1 MLIESCFLTVICLIL
16 KWLISI
22 FNEVI
27 ENVKGGLVSL
37 CRIAN

>member
-27 ENVKGGLVSL
+27 ENVKGGQLKML
-37 CRIAN
+37 KEG